1 MTIKLVLT
9 IFTGVLMAAACGGGS
24 PAPET
29 STGASAAQGAAPQVT
44 FTAADLE
51 QFERGLSLEIEAVK
65 AAQKRQSAATTAQER
80 GAAMQA
86 QFEIATIPAGA
97 EASGF
102 AEARYREIRD
112 RVDRVLTILD
122 FQDKIDGPLSVDL
135 ARADPETKRRVAGD
149 AFAELPS
156 DAAAALRARMDR
168 LVPLWIEYKK
178 LVAVAG

>member
-1 MTIKLVLT
+1 MDIKLVHTVL
-9 IFTGVLMAAACGGGS
+9 FVGLMAAACGGDS
-24 PAPET
+24 PATET
-29 STGASAAQGAAPQVT
+29 STGGSTAQGATSHVT

-51 QFERGLSLEIEAVK
+51 QFERGLSREIEAVK
-65 AAQKRQSAATTAQER
+65 AAQQRQTAATTAEQR

-86 QFEIATIPAGA
+86 QFETATIPAGA
-97 EASGF
+97 EAAGL

-122 FQDKIDGPLSVDL
+122 FQGKIDGPLSIDL

-149 AFAELPS
+149 AFGELPS

-168 LVPLWIEYKK
+168 LLPLWIEYKK